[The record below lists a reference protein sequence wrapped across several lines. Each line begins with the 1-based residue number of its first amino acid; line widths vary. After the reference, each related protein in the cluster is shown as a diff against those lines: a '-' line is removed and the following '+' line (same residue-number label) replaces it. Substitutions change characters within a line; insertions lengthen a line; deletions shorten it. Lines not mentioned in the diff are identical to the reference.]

1 VREYELKPLIIAV
14 EKNSLISKAVV
25 AVSCLVIGS
34 GITFFIGS

>member
-25 AVSCLVIGS
+25 GVSCLVIGA
-34 GITFFIGS
+34 GLTFFIGS